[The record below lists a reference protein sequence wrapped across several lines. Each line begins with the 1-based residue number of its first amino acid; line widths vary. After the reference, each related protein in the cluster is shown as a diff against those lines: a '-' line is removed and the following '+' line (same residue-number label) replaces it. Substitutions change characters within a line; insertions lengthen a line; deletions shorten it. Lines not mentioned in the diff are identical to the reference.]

1 MHAIFFPIFVKIEK
15 RIRMII
21 ATGVITSIMFI
32 CTFLFFDKSIVILPI
47 LVVFTLFFTYFSLL
61 EGIEKVEWFTL
72 FIMPVLTVIAL
83 YFFYF
88 LFPVRW
94 LTRLPFLI
102 FFGISV
108 YANLLVSNIFNVG
121 VEKSLQL
128 YRAAFS
134 VNYFYQ
140 TLLLFIVS
148 NLIFS
153 LKLSFFENGLL
164 FFGVVSVLAIQL
176 IWSIKLDQYIEKRV
190 LYFGLLISWI
200 ITQVSVL
207 ISFIPLQSPI
217 SALALSSGYYIVGGL
232 VYLHIDSRLFKET
245 IREYLFVLGFII
257 CVVFLSISW

>member
-1 MHAIFFPIFVKIEK
+1 
-15 RIRMII
+15 
-21 ATGVITSIMFI
+21 
-32 CTFLFFDKSIVILPI
+32 
-47 LVVFTLFFTYFSLL
+47 
-61 EGIEKVEWFTL
+61 
-72 FIMPVLTVIAL
+72 
-83 YFFYF
+83 
-88 LFPVRW
+88 
-94 LTRLPFLI
+94 
-102 FFGISV
+102 
-108 YANLLVSNIFNVG
+108 
-121 VEKSLQL
+121 
-128 YRAAFS
+128 
-134 VNYFYQ
+134 
-140 TLLLFIVS
+140 
-148 NLIFS
+148 
-153 LKLSFFENGLL
+153 L